1 MMALSAR
8 PAMPKPLLRPWRQTH
23 PGEGVMPDKEECC
36 QQVLTCDL
44 RALRRDVN
52 EVIKLLKILV
62 DERRSEDAPF
72 TSAPAPAPAPAPINN
87 RREVLTDRET
97 EVFQLLVTGMS
108 NHQIGRRLGI
118 TERTVKNKLHTIYR
132 KIGVSGRAEAIAQ
145 HFGAPDRHDGS
156 SD

>member
-1 MMALSAR
+1 
-8 PAMPKPLLRPWRQTH
+8 
-23 PGEGVMPDKEECC
+23 MPDKEECC

-44 RALRRDVN
+44 RALRLDVN

-72 TSAPAPAPAPAPINN
+72 TSAPAPAPAPVNS

-145 HFGAPDRHDGS
+145 HFGPPDRHDGS